1 MPKKVLIIGA
11 KSFIGSNLTKA
22 FEKIGVATVGTH
34 YKAEPNLKML
44 DLLNPDLDKLDL
56 PFNEFSHAIIAA
68 AAVKIEL
75 CEREKEISYRCN
87 VDGPLKLAKQ
97 LIDKKITPIFFSSD
111 YVFDG
116 KAGNYTE
123 TSPLKPLNEYGR
135 QKALLEQKIPEI
147 CNNNYVIFRLAKVF
161 GSSKNHSGLID
172 EMIVDLLNKKKIQA
186 AYDQIFSPVSIDDVV
201 NAIIFFCQNLHFG
214 LYNLSGPQPLSRL
227 DLAKL
232 VAKHLNVDKNLIK
245 AISLD
250 SLKEPFS
257 RPKNT
262 SMISDKIRSI
272 LNFEFSMLEEKI
284 KQLINVYK

>member
-11 KSFIGSNLTKA
+11 NSFIGSNLARA
-22 FEKIGVATVGTH
+22 FEKTGVPTVGTH
-34 YKAEPNLKML
+34 YKAEPNLKVL
-44 DLLNPDLDKLDL
+44 DLLNPDIDKLDL

-68 AAVKIEL
+68 GAVKIEF

-97 LIDKKITPIFFSSD
+97 LIAKKITPIFFSSD

-123 TSPLKPLNEYGR
+123 TSPLNPLNEYGR

-147 CNNNYVIFRLAKVF
+147 CNNNYIIFRLAKVF
-161 GSSKNHSGLID
+161 GSSRTNKGLID
-172 EMIVDLLNKKKIQA
+172 EMIINLLNKKKIQA
-186 AYDQIFSPVSIDDVV
+186 AYDQMFSPISIDDVV
-201 NAIIFFCQNLHFG
+201 DAIIFFCQNPHFG
-214 LYNLSGPQPLSRL
+214 LYNLCSQKHLSRL
-227 DLAKL
+227 DLANL
-232 VAKHLNVDKNLIK
+232 VAKHLNVDKNLIE

-262 SMISDKIRSI
+262 SMVPNKIRSI
-272 LNFEFSMLEEKI
+272 LNFKFSLLEEKI
-284 KQLINVYK
+284 EQLIKVYK